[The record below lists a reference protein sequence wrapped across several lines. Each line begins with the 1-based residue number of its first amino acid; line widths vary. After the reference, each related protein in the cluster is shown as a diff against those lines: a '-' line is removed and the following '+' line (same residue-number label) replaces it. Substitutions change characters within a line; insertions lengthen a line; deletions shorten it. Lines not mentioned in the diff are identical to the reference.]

1 MIELKVTS
9 SLDTTNWTCIS
20 LELAPEASHQRQQCG
35 NMCQSLH
42 WPRHGLSRL
51 GLTTDGCKK
60 LYLMDWK
67 ILEVN
72 ISDHDVAPFCNH
84 LFVALWPH
92 ARQASSKEYGR
103 LAPVNY
109 PLCCSYWW
117 PMHRAA
123 TRLMPISD

>member
-9 SLDTTNWTCIS
+9 SLDTPNWTCIS

-72 ISDHDVAPFCNH
+72 ISDHDDDVDPSIRGLVATCTPG
-84 LFVALWPH
+84 LIEGIRAPSASELSTLLQLLVAYAQGCH
-92 ARQASSKEYGR
+92 
-103 LAPVNY
+103 
-109 PLCCSYWW
+109 
-117 PMHRAA
+117 
-123 TRLMPISD
+123 